1 MVEMVAG
8 PVSSGMPSGTTA
20 TEAPDSA
27 LARPWSASPGRLSPG
42 RALSMFSE
50 DTSSS
55 MPPPTWKDATEM
67 PKKAMIFRPAMPL
80 MAMTAKAVS
89 ELTRIVRRRSWGVSP
104 WVKWMKNGTAP
115 IGLTIASSAIR
126 GLIRSMRSILAA
138 TVRTTVGF
146 SQREVVGRWAWTPNS
161 IHPPSSSEL
170 QNNRLQLTPL
180 LFRIFCVHNASQPV
194 VKTGDECCVWT
205 RHLRLM
211 VHAGL
216 KLHMVSW

>member
-27 LARPWSASPGRLSPG
+27 LARPWSTSPGRLSPG

-80 MAMTAKAVS
+80 TAITAKAVS

-138 TVRTTVGF
+138 TVGF
-146 SQREVVGRWAWTPNS
+146 SQRELLGEGARTPNS
-161 IHPPSSSEL
+161 IHPQVIGASKQQIAVDPFTL
-170 QNNRLQLTPL
+170 PNL
-180 LFRIFCVHNASQPV
+180 LCS
-194 VKTGDECCVWT
+194 
-205 RHLRLM
+205 
-211 VHAGL
+211 
-216 KLHMVSW
+216 